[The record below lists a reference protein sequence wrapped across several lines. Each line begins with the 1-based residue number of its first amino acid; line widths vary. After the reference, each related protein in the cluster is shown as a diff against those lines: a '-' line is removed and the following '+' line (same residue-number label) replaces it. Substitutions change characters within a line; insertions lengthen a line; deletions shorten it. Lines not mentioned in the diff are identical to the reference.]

1 MYLLVLLDV
10 HRQDQI
16 KVVFNEILKNV
27 FNEIDE
33 MSQPN
38 KKYSLGFKA

>member
-33 MSQPN
+33 MSQPLRN
-38 KKYSLGFKA
+38 TA